1 MNNSYGYHLLC
12 RWLAFN
18 VINCWSYLPYSS
30 QERGNLSQFHC
41 WFFLCLQ
48 FGLHDGQDQTHFLSR
63 RKSTSE
69 GMSSK
74 APHCESDWNL
84 VAEMES
90 DPWAGTFFKDLFLSR
105 SIFLIADF
113 AQTLKQPAYH
123 NLKRKVNLKV
133 TSFKG
138 ATSKTFI
145 SFTTPLV
152 LGNGLLSFIIPT
164 SSPACLLWV
173 QHQNPSPSI
182 KGWFL
187 AT

>member
-1 MNNSYGYHLLC
+1 MNNSYEYHLLC
-12 RWLAFN
+12 RWLAYLMLLTVGPIYLTPHKKGAICPNSTVGSSVLTVWTARWAGPNTFSVQEKVHQWGHELHIVK
-18 VINCWSYLPYSS
+18 VIGY
-30 QERGNLSQFHC
+30 
-41 WFFLCLQ
+41 
-48 FGLHDGQDQTHFLSR
+48 
-63 RKSTSE
+63 
-69 GMSSK
+69 
-74 APHCESDWNL
+74 L

-90 DPWAGTFFKDLFLSR
+90 HPWAGTSFKDLFLSR

-113 AQTLKQPAYH
+113 AQTLKQPAYR